1 MLRIVPSKTV
11 WNSRTTSGNFAHAP
25 VVLKFQPMSASR
37 MALVAV
43 LQMALPACEEAP
55 TRQVALVVVLGVLQM
70 ALLAHRAAQTPQV
83 VLPPR
88 WAAA

>member
-1 MLRIVPSKTV
+1 
-11 WNSRTTSGNFAHAP
+11 
-25 VVLKFQPMSASR
+25 

-43 LQMALPACEEAP
+43 LQMARPAREEAP
-55 TRQVALVVVLGVLQM
+55 TRQVTLVVVPGVLQM
-70 ALLAHRAAQTPQV
+70 ALLAHQAAQTPQV

>member
-1 MLRIVPSKTV
+1 M
-11 WNSRTTSGNFAHAP
+11 
-25 VVLKFQPMSASR
+25 AS
-37 MALVAV
+37 VAV

-55 TRQVALVVVLGVLQM
+55 TRQVALEVVPGVLQT

>member
-1 MLRIVPSKTV
+1 MGLAFRPVS
-11 WNSRTTSGNFAHAP
+11 AP
-25 VVLKFQPMSASR
+25 R
-37 MALVAV
+37 MASVAV

-55 TRQVALVVVLGVLQM
+55 TRQVALEVVPGVLQT